1 MNIDDDVLN
10 SQLADKNSETNH
22 SSNNLSK
29 HNSSSC
35 DETEVSSIDLPKIS
49 DNDLKQ
55 AQKSLEELS
64 EDELNDDSD
73 CVNYKKQQVDDDDD
87 SYTVDK
93 NDDVENYTV
102 FIKNLNYDLRDTDL
116 RNEFS
121 KLGKII
127 RLDLSMN
134 YKGLRNNGYAFI
146 EFADKKAFDLCLQLH
161 NTELFGRT
169 VVIEKAKPV
178 SPKLYSVFVK
188 NLPFNIKKDN
198 LKETF
203 SKFGEIHN
211 ISIPEDKENEGRNKG
226 FGFIDF
232 VDKKSAELASKAN
245 IFIQKRKCICE
256 LKDSKNKFNESTR
269 RNDNKKINN
278 SSKSNFKNNKIKKH
292 QQDTFNFDKTTRF
305 NTNKKIKTN
314 ENSSKNVKTGN
325 KIIFKND
332 SSCEIDQ
339 EDN

>member
-1 MNIDDDVLN
+1 MNVDNDDVLN

-22 SSNNLSK
+22 SSNNFSE

-35 DETEVSSIDLPKIS
+35 DEMEINKINLPKIS
-49 DNDLKQ
+49 DNDIKQ
-55 AQKSLEELS
+55 AQKVLEEIDES
-64 EDELNDDSD
+64 ELNDDND
-73 CVNYKKQQVDDDDD
+73 CIDSEEQKVDDD

-93 NDDVENYTV
+93 NDDIENYTV

-178 SPKLYSVFVK
+178 SPKLYSVFIK
-188 NLPFNIKKDN
+188 NLPFSIKKDD

-203 SKFGEIHN
+203 SKFGKIHN

-256 LKDSKNKFNESTR
+256 LKDSKNKFNETTR
-269 RNDNKKINN
+269 KKMDNLT
-278 SSKSNFKNNKIKKH
+278 KSNFKSNKTSRH
-292 QQDTFNFDKTTRF
+292 QQDTFNFNRTTKFNASKKT
-305 NTNKKIKTN
+305 KIN
-314 ENSSKNVKTGN
+314 DNVSKSVKTGN
-325 KIIFKND
+325 KIVFKND
-332 SSCEIDQ
+332 SSCEINQ